1 MSAPPRL
8 GRWQQPW
15 QRWLARRHPP
25 SDQQELRQ
33 RTIYVLPTRA
43 GWFLALTVLLLLLAS
58 INFQLN
64 LGYLLTF
71 WLLSAAGASVG
82 VAYRNLQGL
91 QVRLGPLPPAF
102 AHQAVQVPIT
112 LSTSGNRPRY
122 AIGLAFLPQPTD
134 RPLAFS
140 DVADSTP
147 MALSFTPGARGWQP
161 LPRVL
166 LQSHYPLGVFRLWSY
181 WQPHSRLL
189 TYPAPET
196 PCPPLPD
203 AHSPPTAAATAAP
216 HGGQEAQDGV
226 RPYQRGD
233 RVRDIVW
240 KKSAQTLA
248 SGNGELV
255 VRSYQGQAAQRLW
268 LDAQATGLLG
278 REAQIA
284 RLTAWVLHA
293 HEHHSQ
299 WGLHLPSGIRIPPDS
314 GAAHLQRCLHALA
327 VEPG

>member
-1 MSAPPRL
+1 MNTPIHH
-8 GRWQQPW
+8 GWQETW
-15 QRWLARRHPP
+15 RHWLARRHPA
-25 SDQQELRQ
+25 SDQQQLSQ
-33 RTIYVLPTRA
+33 RTIYVLPTAA

-71 WLLSAAGASVG
+71 WLLAAACASVG

-91 QVRLGPLPPAF
+91 QIRLDPLPPSF
-102 AHQAVQVPIT
+102 AHQPVQVPLT
-112 LSTSGNRPRY
+112 LSTSGTRLRY
-122 AIGLAFLPQPTD
+122 AIGLAFLPHSPKAG
-134 RPLAFS
+134 LAFS

-147 MALSFTPGARGWQP
+147 TSLGFTPGTRGWQR

-166 LQSHYPLGVFRLWSY
+166 LQSHYPLGIFRLWSY
-181 WQPHSRLL
+181 WQPKSRLL
-189 TYPAPET
+189 VYPAPET
-196 PCPPLPD
+196 PCPPLPV
-203 AHSPPTAAATAAP
+203 AYAPTASTGTTSP
-216 HGGQEAQDGV
+216 HHGQETPDSV

-233 RVRDIVW
+233 RLRDIVW

-248 SGNGELV
+248 SHNGDLI
-255 VRSYQGQAAQRLW
+255 VRSYQAPTAQWLW
-268 LDAQATGLLG
+268 LDVQATGVLG

-293 HEHHSQ
+293 HEQRSR
-299 WGLHLPSGIRIPPDS
+299 WGLLLPSGTRIPPGS
-314 GAAHLQRCLHALA
+314 GTAHLQHCLHALA